1 MYFGLS
7 EYNLYNLCKTTECD
21 IIRTA
26 TNSRRSMTEKH
37 LMRGGQGNLPDS
49 HVNTRSDRKFNNH
62 HIERISIF
70 FGFIKNSSILI
81 ICKMPDTIRF

>member
-37 LMRGGQGNLPDS
+37 LMRGGQDWKIYWTATLTLAVTENSITIIL
-49 HVNTRSDRKFNNH
+49 SDYL
-62 HIERISIF
+62 F
-70 FGFIKNSSILI
+70 FSDLSKIL
-81 ICKMPDTIRF
+81 RF